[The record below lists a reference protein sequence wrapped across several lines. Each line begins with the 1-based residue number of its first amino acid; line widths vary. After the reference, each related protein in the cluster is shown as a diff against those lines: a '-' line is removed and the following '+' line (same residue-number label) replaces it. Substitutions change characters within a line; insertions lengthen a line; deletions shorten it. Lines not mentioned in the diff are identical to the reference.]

1 MLIFSL
7 LKCTRASLNPFY
19 VTYYINSHSYSHIK
33 CKFET
38 HTFYVFIHIATKND
52 EQGRASNR
60 VLQQITRE
68 HTPGWHLLISKLAI
82 ILNKQNV
89 ITDFLW
95 RGSWRR

>member
-7 LKCTRASLNPFY
+7 LKCMRASLNPFY

-68 HTPGWHLLISKLAI
+68 HTPG
-82 ILNKQNV
+82 
-89 ITDFLW
+89 
-95 RGSWRR
+95 